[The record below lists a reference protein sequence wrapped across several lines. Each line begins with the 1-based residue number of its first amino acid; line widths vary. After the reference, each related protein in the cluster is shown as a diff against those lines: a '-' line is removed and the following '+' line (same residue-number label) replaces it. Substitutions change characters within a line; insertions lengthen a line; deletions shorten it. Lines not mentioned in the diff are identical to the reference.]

1 MIPGIEAPYDLYG
14 FMGNALESSL
24 FREMRDV
31 VGDNMETTQAN
42 SKKVLDD
49 AHKVMRRYWLE
60 VVRRNLE

>member
-1 MIPGIEAPYDLYG
+1 
-14 FMGNALESSL
+14 
-24 FREMRDV
+24 MRDV